1 MILKKKM
8 LESMTSKIFL
18 KNIAVGNLR
27 NIVVGNE

>member
-8 LESMTSKIFL
+8 LESMTSINFL